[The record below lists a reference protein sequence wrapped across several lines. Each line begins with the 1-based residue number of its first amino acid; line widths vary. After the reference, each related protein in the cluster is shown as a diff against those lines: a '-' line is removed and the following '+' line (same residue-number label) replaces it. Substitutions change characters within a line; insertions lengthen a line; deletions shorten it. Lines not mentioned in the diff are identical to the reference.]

1 MIKATLVTPFPPQ
14 ATGLADYARRILA
27 LTESRVSWTVAYP
40 SSALPV
46 EDYNCIPISGLNK
59 EDLSG
64 IVVYQVGNSPHCEE
78 VNEALLANGGIG
90 LFHETNLHHALR
102 NLAHRTGNWN
112 SYRDH
117 AVHDYGEKADEFLKV
132 MGKKAESLSEYDTRL
147 RKNPLVGSLISACS
161 VIAVLSDTAKREMER
176 LAPGK
181 QVVRMGFLPD
191 FMERVRRS
199 EKQNTMLV
207 IGVAGSFHYGRS
219 WEDILSAVEMLRRT
233 IDCRL
238 LVVGGGWPETD
249 LSWVEVT
256 GWLSDTE
263 FRRQIGKFDI
273 AVDLRHHTCGE
284 TSSSLM
290 DILRSGIPAVVTAEG
305 TFRDIPADAVLRIS
319 SESGAS
325 GAYAALRYLVK
336 NKELRR
342 SISMAAE
349 KYFADISDREKCL
362 AQWIELLS
370 GGSQ

>member
-1 MIKATLVTPFPPQ
+1 MIKATLVTPLPPQ

-27 LTESRVSWTVAYP
+27 LTESHVNWTVAYP

-46 EDYNCIPISGLNK
+46 EGYNCIPISRLGE

-64 IVVYQVGNSPHCEE
+64 TVVYQVGNSPHCEE

-90 LFHETNLHHALR
+90 LFHETNLHHVLR
-102 NLAHRTGNWN
+102 NRAHRTGNWK
-112 SYRDH
+112 SYREH
-117 AVHDYGEKADEFLKV
+117 ALHDYGEKADEFLKV

-147 RKNPLVGSLISACS
+147 RTNPLVGRLISACS

-191 FMERVRRS
+191 FMERV
-199 EKQNTMLV
+199 EKPQKRNSTLV

-219 WEDILSAVEMLRRT
+219 WEDIVSAVEMLRRT
-233 IDCRL
+233 VDCRL
-238 LVVGGGWPETD
+238 LVVGGGWPKTEFP
-249 LSWVEVT
+249 WIEVT
-256 GWLSDTE
+256 GRLPDTE
-263 FRRQIGKFDI
+263 FRRHIEKFDI
-273 AVDLRHHTCGE
+273 ALDLRHHTCGE
-284 TSSSLM
+284 TSGSMM

-305 TFRDIPADAVLRIS
+305 TFRDIPAGAVLRIP
-319 SESGAS
+319 SESGAA
-325 GAYAALRYLVK
+325 GAYAALMYLVN
-336 NKELRR
+336 NKELRQ
-342 SISMAAE
+342 SISKAAE
-349 KYFADISDREKCL
+349 NYFAEVSDTQKCL